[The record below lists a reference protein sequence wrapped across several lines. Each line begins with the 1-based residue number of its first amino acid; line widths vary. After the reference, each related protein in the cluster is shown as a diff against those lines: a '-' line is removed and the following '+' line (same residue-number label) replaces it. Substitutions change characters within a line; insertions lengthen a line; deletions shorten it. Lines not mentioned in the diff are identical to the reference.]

1 MGSITVMWSVR
12 MSGWLSCAV
21 LMLSLTGC
29 QQTPQQKL
37 IGRWYNDEMSLRFR
51 ADGRVL
57 LFSRSGR
64 AEGRYVFAETQS
76 NSAQSVSE
84 NLVMDV
90 IRDGKARRMV
100 FDADFLGTDRLR
112 LSDLT
117 PKSRRTFDPAPEFAV
132 LRRSVEPLSTATV
145 SK

>member
-1 MGSITVMWSVR
+1 MGCVALI
-12 MSGWLSCAV
+12 LV
-21 LMLSLTGC
+21 LAGC

-37 IGRWYNDEMSLRFR
+37 IGRWYNDDMSIRFR
-51 ADGRVL
+51 ADGQVS
-57 LFSRSGR
+57 LFTRSGR
-64 AEGRYVFAETQS
+64 ADGQYVFVETQA

-90 IRDGKARRMV
+90 LREGKPRRMI

-117 PKSRRTFDPAPEFAV
+117 PNARRKFDPAPEFAV
-132 LRRSVEPLSTATV
+132 LRRSEEAATSLTAV
-145 SK
+145 R